1 MQAFR
6 LPESVYGQ
14 KMRFSSASSKRSPTL
29 KYSLFDFSF
38 SVSSPIMETADF
50 KEMSRLPW
58 VKGVGM
64 GMKTSD
70 LKEVRIK
77 KMGVSIRRISGQGEM

>member
-1 MQAFR
+1 
-6 LPESVYGQ
+6 
-14 KMRFSSASSKRSPTL
+14 
-29 KYSLFDFSF
+29 
-38 SVSSPIMETADF
+38 METADF

>member
-1 MQAFR
+1 
-6 LPESVYGQ
+6 
-14 KMRFSSASSKRSPTL
+14 
-29 KYSLFDFSF
+29 
-38 SVSSPIMETADF
+38 METADF

-70 LKEVRIK
+70 LKEVRIN
-77 KMGVSIRRISGQGEM
+77 KMGVSKYSQNQWTGGNVTFSKGR